1 MGDEK
6 FINKCK
12 EIVRKYEISHLDK
25 SDVIPELRF
34 SLYGAVKYYKTI
46 KHC

>member
-12 EIVRKYEISHLDK
+12 EIVRKYEMDQLDK
-25 SDVIPELRF
+25 SDNVP
-34 SLYGAVKYYKTI
+34 
-46 KHC
+46 